1 MFFFAG
7 LDAKTVTK
15 YLELRKIAEEK
26 KKEEE
31 RKAEQLRIAA
41 RYFAPR
47 FIMPIPGVPSPYVLT
62 AINKASDGKLK

>member
-7 LDAKTVTK
+7 LDSKTVLK
-15 YLELRKIAEEK
+15 YLELRTLAEDK
-26 KKEEE
+26 KREEA

-47 FIMPIPGVPSPYVLT
+47 FIMPIPGMPSPYSVALG
-62 AINKASDGKLK
+62 NKGSDGKLK